1 MDFVDKDAVRR
12 SLPLAYVFYELG
24 IPLNGEGKRLC
35 MFHDDTNPSLR
46 TWIDEY
52 DVPRWGCF
60 VDGAKGDVFDLIQR
74 IESCGF
80 TDSLLRAQEM
90 LASMPPEWE
99 GTIQEQQRREFDR
112 VTAEELV
119 STAWGRAVDNLGHVC
134 VALGVVLADAP
145 GTYRVAA
152 DGWLISTFRIGLDE
166 SGNTVIPHYSYD
178 GVLTGV
184 KFREL
189 GGGERWA
196 MPGSK
201 FDSLYAGWNVRQHR
215 NVLICEGESDAWWAA
230 LQAPPADVLALPAGA
245 GLFLPQWVDVQAD
258 TYFVAFDGDEAGRNA
273 VAVWRS
279 HLAGRTM
286 AVVEPPEGED
296 LRSWQPPICNIVQE
310 LDKVAP

>member
-1 MDFVDKDAVRR
+1 MEFVDKETIRR
-12 SLPLAYVFYELG
+12 SLPMAYVCFELG
-24 IPLNGEGKRLC
+24 LPLNGEGKRVC
-35 MFHDDTNPSLR
+35 PFHDDHDPSFR
-46 TWIDEY
+46 TWVDEF

-60 VDGAKGDVFDLIQR
+60 PCSSKGDSLDLIQR
-74 IESCGF
+74 MEGVGF

-90 LASMPPEWE
+90 LATMPPEWE
-99 GTIQEQQRREFDR
+99 GVGQELKRTFDR
-112 VTAEELV
+112 ATAEELV
-119 STAWGRAVDNLGHVC
+119 ADARERANTSLGSIG
-134 VALGVVLADAP
+134 VALGVVPQSAPDAYRWHADLFLA
-145 GTYRVAA
+145 GTWRM
-152 DGWLISTFRIGLDE
+152 GFDE
-166 SGNTVIPHYSYD
+166 SWNTVIPHYAYD
-178 GVLTGV
+178 GTLTGV

-196 MPGSK
+196 MPGSS
-201 FDSLYAGWNVRQHR
+201 FDCMYGGWNARLHR
-215 NVLICEGESDAWWAA
+215 DVILCEGESDAWWAA

-296 LRSWQPPICNIVQE
+296 LRSWQPPLEHIVQTY
-310 LDKVAP
+310 DRFVA

>member
-1 MDFVDKDAVRR
+1 VELVDKDAVRR

-60 VDGAKGDVFDLIQR
+60 VDGAKWDVYDLIQR

-80 TDSLLRAQEM
+80 TDSLLRAQEL

-99 GTIQEQQRREFDR
+99 GVGQELKREFDR
-112 VTAEELV
+112 TSAEELV
-119 STAWGRAVDNLGHVC
+119 ADSRERAGASLGSIG
-134 VALGVVLADAP
+134 VALGVVSPESPEGYRQQVDLYLA
-145 GTYRVAA
+145 GTWCV
-152 DGWLISTFRIGLDE
+152 GFDE
-166 SGNTVIPHYSYD
+166 SWNTVIPHYAYD
-178 GVLTGV
+178 GRLTGV

-196 MPGSK
+196 MPGSS
-201 FDSLYAGWNVRQHR
+201 FDCLYGGWNPRSHR
-215 NVLICEGESDAWWAA
+215 DVIMCEGESDAWWAA
-230 LQAPPADVLALPAGA
+230 LQSPPADVLALPAGA

-296 LRSWQPPICNIVQE
+296 LRSWQPPLEHIVQTY
-310 LDKVAP
+310 DRFVA